1 MIANTVKNSID
12 TDYEITIF
20 TQPVCPQCKTT
31 KAFLAKNDVK
41 YKEISIQESDN
52 IFDIIQENN
61 LRSQAPITV
70 MQNKTTGKIEIATSG
85 FNKKDL
91 ENMVDHMTNNSLSNE
106 VWDF

>member
-1 MIANTVKNSID
+1 MIVNTVKNAID
-12 TDYEITIF
+12 TNYEITVF

-31 KAFLAKNDVK
+31 KAFLAQNDVE
-41 YKEISIQESDN
+41 YKEVSIQESDTV
-52 IFDIIQENN
+52 FDIIKENN

-70 MQNKTTGKIEIATSG
+70 MHDKTTGKIEIATSG